1 MGHSSFLFSTGAWDQ
16 VLVKYWTWPCRGRFL
31 VLAIG
36 EESSLGPFLVLVI
49 GEESS
54 LGPFLVLVIG
64 EESSLGASRFWPF
77 KKTQVLVLDWKMEYQ
92 VLAMYGL
99 HCWHKS
105 QHLNFSAFQNRLH
118 TSCLDNKYL
127 KSNWWM
133 LQLTCWTLSPVT
145 R

>member
-1 MGHSSFLFSTGAWDQ
+1 M
-16 VLVKYWTWPCRGRFL
+16 
-31 VLAIG
+31 AIG

-92 VLAMYGL
+92 VLAMYEYNNITL
-99 HCWHKS
+99 YSMYSISLLSTIPDYK
-105 QHLNFSAFQNRLH
+105 
-118 TSCLDNKYL
+118 NKYSNI
-127 KSNWWM
+127 KSEG
-133 LQLTCWTLSPVT
+133 LEFPFTLLLSAIMST
-145 R
+145 FCR

>member
-1 MGHSSFLFSTGAWDQ
+1 M
-16 VLVKYWTWPCRGRFL
+16 
-31 VLAIG
+31 AIG

-92 VLAMYGL
+92 VLAMYGTQY
-99 HCWHKS
+99 HKFILIVWS
-105 QHLNFSAFQNRLH
+105 GILLLTAIIYLLNVIF
-118 TSCLDNKYL
+118 C
-127 KSNWWM
+127 
-133 LQLTCWTLSPVT
+133 
-145 R
+145 

>member
-1 MGHSSFLFSTGAWDQ
+1 M
-16 VLVKYWTWPCRGRFL
+16 
-31 VLAIG
+31 AIG

-92 VLAMYGL
+92 VLAMYATNTKGG
-99 HCWHKS
+99 
-105 QHLNFSAFQNRLH
+105 Q
-118 TSCLDNKYL
+118 TYL
-127 KSNWWM
+127 KLSFFM
-133 LQLTCWTLSPVT
+133 QLLTT
-145 R
+145 

>member
-1 MGHSSFLFSTGAWDQ
+1 M
-16 VLVKYWTWPCRGRFL
+16 
-31 VLAIG
+31 AIG

-92 VLAMYGL
+92 VLAMYG
-99 HCWHKS
+99 
-105 QHLNFSAFQNRLH
+105 HLFVIVNFPDSIP
-118 TSCLDNKYL
+118 KYIL
-127 KSNWWM
+127 YYIQYI
-133 LQLTCWTLSPVT
+133 LF
-145 R
+145 

>member
-1 MGHSSFLFSTGAWDQ
+1 M
-16 VLVKYWTWPCRGRFL
+16 
-31 VLAIG
+31 AIG

-92 VLAMYGL
+92 VLAMYGINRNIL
-99 HCWHKS
+99 VFIAVLKM
-105 QHLNFSAFQNRLH
+105 QFQ
-118 TSCLDNKYL
+118 Y
-127 KSNWWM
+127 
-133 LQLTCWTLSPVT
+133 VYI
-145 R
+145 

>member
-1 MGHSSFLFSTGAWDQ
+1 M
-16 VLVKYWTWPCRGRFL
+16 
-31 VLAIG
+31 AIG

-92 VLAMYGL
+92 VLAMYD
-99 HCWHKS
+99 
-105 QHLNFSAFQNRLH
+105 AI
-118 TSCLDNKYL
+118 TSIYL
-127 KSNWWM
+127 VFEYIIYIKK
-133 LQLTCWTLSPVT
+133 PG
-145 R
+145 

>member
-1 MGHSSFLFSTGAWDQ
+1 M
-16 VLVKYWTWPCRGRFL
+16 
-31 VLAIG
+31 AIG

-92 VLAMYGL
+92 VLAMYDEGEERVESF
-99 HCWHKS
+99 CII
-105 QHLNFSAFQNRLH
+105 
-118 TSCLDNKYL
+118 YL
-127 KSNWWM
+127 LCN
-133 LQLTCWTLSPVT
+133 
-145 R
+145 

>member
-1 MGHSSFLFSTGAWDQ
+1 M
-16 VLVKYWTWPCRGRFL
+16 
-31 VLAIG
+31 AIG

-92 VLAMYGL
+92 VLAMYDIDIDCVDLIGR
-99 HCWHKS
+99 
-105 QHLNFSAFQNRLH
+105 N
-118 TSCLDNKYL
+118 
-127 KSNWWM
+127 
-133 LQLTCWTLSPVT
+133 
-145 R
+145 